1 MKNFDKFFPL
11 LNNIMS
17 KIAQLD
23 SSNIFKLNPVL
34 KLNDFVI
41 DRSVPLLDIKY

>member
-23 SSNIFKLNPVL
+23 SDNKYLN
-34 KLNDFVI
+34 
-41 DRSVPLLDIKY
+41 